1 MNVKQTI
8 GITLSTAA
16 LAVVMFSS
24 WHAASLTQAPG
35 KLLVAQVGPDGG
47 PVDGGD
53 GGPDG
58 GPIDGGD
65 GAPQG

>member
-16 LAVVMFSS
+16 LVVVMFSS
-24 WHAASLTQAPG
+24 WHAASLTHAPG
-35 KLLVAQVGPDGG
+35 TLLVAQVDGGPDGG
-47 PVDGGD
+47 PDGSGD

-58 GPIDGGD
+58 GPIG
-65 GAPQG
+65 

>member
-35 KLLVAQVGPDGG
+35 TLLVAQVDGGPDGG
-47 PVDGGD
+47 PDGGGD

-58 GPIDGGD
+58 GP
-65 GAPQG
+65 QG